1 FLENMI
7 KLQDNF
13 FNYCIVKG
21 VTEINDE
28 LRINYLKNV
37 IKLSD
42 DDIGNYQKTINDNKD
57 RVKKLILDLQKQFGE
72 NRISIKDVNSLTS
85 LSKSE
90 NNHNYQT
97 EMLLRWNYPAASDLL
112 RMYILKEHGGIYTD
126 TDMMPAYSKQ
136 VIFKIMMQTNGD
148 NRFLEDLKLRRAISD
163 GVLRYVNNQNI
174 DEVNYNEISDADKN
188 IIKKILTE
196 ISKMPEDS
204 IFTKINTRIP
214 RDTMPILR
222 RYHLW
227 PDGWNIRGLNGFML
241 SHKGSEVIDAVIA
254 GQNQAYRELRRI
266 RDNIHS
272 EIYFKQTDELSSL
285 PDTDKIGGILVKKY
299 LSGSLFSKFRQD
311 TIIPEALSTL
321 QISGP
326 DLIQRKML
334 QFFRSRGVLG
344 EEFINERKLSDK
356 AYIGVYKTTGTGKYD
371 WLNPESIGV
380 NDVTP
385 ADESTWCIGKGRC
398 VDDFL
403 FKDVSKLKTENLPE
417 LFLTKIDTDTFFSQ
431 WSTKTKKDLQKK
443 IQDLTVRYNEL
454 IDSSTIDFKNLYEI
468 DQMLHMIMLEMNDD
482 IAKRSLFSLQVQIA
496 EKIRRM
502 TIPVDNIINIYPDL
516 HKKNDND
523 LSMSIKGFLASN
535 PHTKINILYSNKTE
549 HNIF

>member
-1 FLENMI
+1 
-7 KLQDNF
+7 LQ
-13 FNYCIVKG
+13 
-21 VTEINDE
+21 
-28 LRINYLKNV
+28 NV
-37 IKLSD
+37 IQLSE
-42 DDIGNYQKTINDNKD
+42 DDINSFYKTIDSNKET
-57 RVKKLILDLQKQFGE
+57 VTKIIHNLQREFGE
-72 NRISIKDVNSLTS
+72 NRISIKDVNTLTS
-85 LSKSE
+85 LSKAE

-136 VIFKIMMQTNGD
+136 VIFKIMMETKGD

-163 GVLRYVNNQNI
+163 GVLRHVNKQSL
-174 DEVNYNEISDADKN
+174 DDVNYDGIVDADKKVISN
-188 IIKKILTE
+188 ILAS
-196 ISKMPEDS
+196 ISKLPEEN
-204 IFTKINTRIP
+204 IFTKIDTTIP

-227 PDGWNIRGLNGFML
+227 PNGWNIRGLNGFML
-241 SHKGSEVIDAVIA
+241 SHKGSEVVEAVIA

-266 RDNIHS
+266 RDNVLS
-272 EIYFKQTDELSSL
+272 ELYFKQTDDISSL
-285 PDTDKIGGILVKKY
+285 PYTDKVGGILVKKY
-299 LSGSLFSKFRQD
+299 LSGSLFSNFRQD

-334 QFFRSRGVLG
+334 QFFRGRGVLG
-344 EEFINERKLSDK
+344 EDFINEKKLGDK

-371 WLNPESIGV
+371 WLNPVSVGV

-385 ADESTWCIGKGRC
+385 ADESTWCIGKSRC

-403 FKDVSKLKTENLPE
+403 YKDVSKIKTENLPE
-417 LFLTKIDTDTFFSQ
+417 LFLTQIDTDKFISQ
-431 WSTKTKKDLQKK
+431 WATKTKKDFKK
-443 IQDLTVRYNEL
+443 EIQSLTERYNDL
-454 IDSSTIDFKNLYEI
+454 IEASGIDFKTLFET
-468 DQMLHMIMLEMNDD
+468 DQMIYMLMLEINDD

-502 TIPVDNIINIYPDL
+502 NNPVENKINLYPDL
-516 HKKNDND
+516 YKNIDND
-523 LSMSIKGFLASN
+523 LRLSIKSFLASN
-535 PHTKINILYSNKTE
+535 PHTHIN
-549 HNIF
+549 